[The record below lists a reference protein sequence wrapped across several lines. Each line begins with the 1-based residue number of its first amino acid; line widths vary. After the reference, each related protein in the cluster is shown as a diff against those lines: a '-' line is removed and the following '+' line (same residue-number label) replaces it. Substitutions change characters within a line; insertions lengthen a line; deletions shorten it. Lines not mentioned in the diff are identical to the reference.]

1 MPKVI
6 PLEFEKTTVPLE
18 ASCVPAD
25 SAAPPAAPPTM
36 EAVMVDPLRPK
47 LTPLL
52 FEKKNCPATGEVT
65 PPATNWTAG
74 FWCQLLT
81 LLTAL

>member
-6 PLEFEKTTVPLE
+6 PLEFEKTTVPLL

-25 SAAPPAAPPTM
+25 SAAPPPPPPTM

-47 LTPLL
+47 LTPFELL
-52 FEKKNCPATGEVT
+52 KKTCPVAGEVT